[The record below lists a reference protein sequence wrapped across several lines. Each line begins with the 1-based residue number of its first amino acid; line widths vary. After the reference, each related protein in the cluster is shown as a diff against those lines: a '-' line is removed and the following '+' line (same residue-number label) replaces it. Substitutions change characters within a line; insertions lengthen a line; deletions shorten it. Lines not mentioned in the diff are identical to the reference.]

1 MATSSVGSSNGI
13 DVSGIVSQLMT
24 LERRPLQVLTQKEAQ
39 LTSRIAAYARVQ
51 GAVSLLQSAAST
63 LGKAATFG
71 GLRASVA
78 GDGALAAV
86 TDSSK
91 ASPGSY
97 ALKVGA
103 LASSQALASQAFAAG
118 ALLGTGTV
126 TIELGSVAGGVFTP
140 KSGSAATPITI
151 DSSNNTLAGIRDAIN
166 AAKLGVTAS
175 VVNDNSGTRLTVIAN
190 DTGAANTI
198 RIGVADGDGDNTDA
212 LGLSRLA
219 FDPAVA
225 LAPGQTT
232 AAGRQLTQTRSAADA
247 AFEINGLALTSSSN
261 KVTGAIEGVSLDLR
275 KASPDSVTTVTI
287 ERDTATARAAV
298 DSFVKAYNDLDR
310 VVRDL
315 TSYDAASRRGAVL
328 NGDSAMRTLQ
338 SQLRALVRGEMT
350 AAADDFTRL
359 SSAGIEVGRD
369 GALSVNAARFDAA
382 LSDPTKLSRLFTTA
396 GGTQA
401 TQGFGVRIEA
411 FAKAVVDG
419 DGLLPSRTKSLQS
432 QITDLDKQQDRMNI
446 RLDQIEQRLRKQY
459 TALDSQLQKMQGT
472 SDSLANALK
481 QLPGANSGR

>member
-1 MATSSVGSSNGI
+1 
-13 DVSGIVSQLMT
+13 
-24 LERRPLQVLTQKEAQ
+24 
-39 LTSRIAAYARVQ
+39 
-51 GAVSLLQSAAST
+51 
-63 LGKAATFG
+63 
-71 GLRASVA
+71 
-78 GDGALAAV
+78 
-86 TDSSK
+86 
-91 ASPGSY
+91 
-97 ALKVGA
+97 
-103 LASSQALASQAFAAG
+103 
-118 ALLGTGTV
+118 
-126 TIELGSVAGGVFTP
+126 
-140 KSGSAATPITI
+140 
-151 DSSNNTLAGIRDAIN
+151 
-166 AAKLGVTAS
+166 
-175 VVNDNSGTRLTVIAN
+175 
-190 DTGAANTI
+190 
-198 RIGVADGDGDNTDA
+198 
-212 LGLSRLA
+212 
-219 FDPAVA
+219 
-225 LAPGQTT
+225 
-232 AAGRQLTQTRSAADA
+232 
-247 AFEINGLALTSSSN
+247 LTSSSN
-261 KVTGAIEGVSLDLR
+261 KITGAIEGVSLDLR
-275 KASPDSVTTVTI
+275 KASLDSVTTVTI
-287 ERDTATARAAV
+287 ERDTATARGAV